1 MDFPSYDTVFSGG
14 ELFFFSVDLGNLLA
28 IYCHV
33 DPVWPDP
40 EEVPV
45 SLIYLTA
52 EEKLTSL

>member
-1 MDFPSYDTVFSGG
+1 VDFLSYDTVFSGG
-14 ELFFFSVDLGNLLA
+14 ELFFFSVDLGNLA